1 MIQSKQIQ
9 RSPTKG
15 EIFMKRYTRAPL
27 EVTAIKYELN
37 KGMED
42 GFRLFTQ
49 VVTNEGLNTDNIVK
63 VTREDGSVVCPYVE
77 NRRGLVFIHENDYII
92 CEENGEKHVC
102 GEDRFTQRF
111 NEVK

>member
-1 MIQSKQIQ
+1 
-9 RSPTKG
+9 
-15 EIFMKRYTRAPL
+15 MKKYTRAPL
-27 EVTAIKYELN
+27 EVTAMKYELN

-77 NRRGLVFIHENDYII
+77 NRRGLVFIRENDYII

-102 GEDRFTQRF
+102 GEDRFAQRF